1 MNLLEPPGVHTN
13 LVRAR
18 EYTQHALCRPIP
30 LRIPCWP
37 GMAAQTTLHGGS
49 V

>member
-1 MNLLEPPGVHTN
+1 MNLLEPAGIRTT
-13 LVRAR
+13 LGGAR
-18 EYTQHALCRPIP
+18 EHTHHTLIRLIP
-30 LRIPCWP
+30 LRILCWP